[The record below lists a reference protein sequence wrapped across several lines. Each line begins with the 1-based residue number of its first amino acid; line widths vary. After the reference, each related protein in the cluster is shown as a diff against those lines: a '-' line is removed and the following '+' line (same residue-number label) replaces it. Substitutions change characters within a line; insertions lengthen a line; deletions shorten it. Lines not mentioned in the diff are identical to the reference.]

1 MRKGVG
7 WGGVHRQGIKANLEG
22 LHPGIRDWSA
32 PGIPCLQLLLALR
45 QKKETFSL
53 PTLLGHRVLDTCLII
68 QSLDGPAPWPDCK
81 DCIGSLEPNSQNDS
95 SRRDYKEL
103 RAMGAVLLSCFPQ
116 VLVGLISKLRETQIW
131 GALRRQLVCA

>member
-1 MRKGVG
+1 MRKGG
-7 WGGVHRQGIKANLEG
+7 RVHRQGKKANLEG
-22 LHPGIRDWSA
+22 LHPGVRDRCPWHSMPAA
-32 PGIPCLQLLLALR
+32 PSLALR
-45 QKKETFSL
+45 QKKEGFSP